1 MHTDPFR
8 SWTISQERYLA
19 TKSAAVGSLVI
30 FWMFEY
36 SPCYNMGYNALTY
49 TFLVE
54 LYPYATRSRGI
65 ALFQL
70 FGRGA
75 GFFNTFVNPIGMQ
88 NAKWKYLLSY
98 VCFLVFEI
106 TAIYFLWPETSG
118 RTLEELAFL
127 FEDKEKAEQ
136 AAAATD
142 KQLHSE
148 AGVVEKDGTGVVTI
162 ENKAA

>member
-1 MHTDPFR
+1 
-8 SWTISQERYLA
+8 
-19 TKSAAVGSLVI
+19 
-30 FWMFEY
+30 MFAY

-106 TAIYFLWPETSG
+106 IAIYFLWPETSG

-127 FEDKEKAEQ
+127 FEDKDKAEQ

-142 KQLHSE
+142 KQLHDVI
-148 AGVVEKDGTGVVTI
+148 VVGENYRASVTEQDGTGMAEKDGTGVVTI
-162 ENKAA
+162 ENRAT

>member
-1 MHTDPFR
+1 VYTG
-8 SWTISQERYLA
+8 WTITQQQFLA
-19 TKSAAVGSLVI
+19 HRKTAVGNLVI
-30 FWMFEY
+30 FWMFAY

-54 LYPYATRSRGI
+54 LYPFATRARGI

-75 GFFNTFVNPIGMQ
+75 GFFNTFVNPIGLQ
-88 NAKWKYLLSY
+88 NAEWKYLLSY
-98 VCFLVFEI
+98 VCFLCFEI
-106 TAIYFLWPETSG
+106 VIIYFLWPETSG

-127 FEDKEKAEQ
+127 FEDKDKAEQ

-148 AGVVEKDGTGVVTI
+148 ADAVGEKNEAGVVTI
-162 ENKAA
+162 ENRSAA

>member
-1 MHTDPFR
+1 
-8 SWTISQERYLA
+8 
-19 TKSAAVGSLVI
+19 
-30 FWMFEY
+30 
-36 SPCYNMGYNALTY
+36 
-49 TFLVE
+49 

-106 TAIYFLWPETSG
+106 IAIYFLWPETSG

-127 FEDKEKAEQ
+127 FEDKDRAEQ

-142 KQLHSE
+142 KQLQHVIVAGENYRTGVSE
-148 AGVVEKDGTGVVTI
+148 QDGTGMAEKDGTGVVTI
-162 ENKAA
+162 ENRAG